1 MMRHKETEIDTARY
15 REVSD
20 GERELQSKSFNCE
33 YVYSLHCKGWR
44 EKERSERKTE
54 TETET
59 ERVRQRERERET
71 ERERERQRD
80 RDRETE
86 SCLLYTSD
94 AADE

>member
-44 EKERSERKTE
+44 KKERSERKTE
-54 TETET
+54 TE
-59 ERVRQRERERET
+59 RET
-71 ERERERQRD
+71 ERDREERETHTVTGRYRQA
-80 RDRETE
+80 DRERHRE
-86 SCLLYTSD
+86 
-94 AADE
+94 EKGERV